1 MCNDNVGA
9 VLRSLNNKILS
20 ISKGVRYVDKSNLVN
35 SFEKSYQN
43 LKEQNKEGWNPE
55 RISQSMFEISTK
67 ILQRDNVYNGS
78 LLDLGCGD
86 GKLTIKFAQD
96 GYETYGIDIS
106 TIAISWAEERTK
118 TQAIDAKFQV
128 GSVLDLPYLSEK
140 FNIVIDSFCFHCIIG
155 EDRKKFLS
163 EAFRVLTINGIL
175 IIMTKCG
182 NPKDPN
188 YPFDPI
194 TRCKIENGIPTRY
207 MGLPESIV
215 DEVKNAGFNILD
227 YQVFNYAQDLLV
239 INALKLL

>member
-1 MCNDNVGA
+1 M
-9 VLRSLNNKILS
+9 
-20 ISKGVRYVDKSNLVN
+20 DKSNFVN
-35 SFEKSYQN
+35 SFEKSYQT
-43 LKEQNKEGWNPE
+43 LKKQNKEGWNPE
-55 RISQSMFEISTK
+55 VISKSMFEIATK
-67 ILQRDNVYNGS
+67 VLKRDNIYNGS

-86 GKLTIKFAQD
+86 GKLTIKFAQN

-106 TIAISWAEERTK
+106 PTAISWAEERAE
-118 TQAIDAKFQV
+118 TQSVDAKFQV
-128 GSVLDLPYLSEK
+128 GNALDLPYFSEK

-155 EDRKKFLS
+155 KDRKKFLS
-163 EAFRVLTINGIL
+163 EVFRVLTNNGIL

-194 TRCKIENGIPTRY
+194 TRCKIENGMPTRY
-207 MGLPESIV
+207 MGLSESII

-227 YQVFNYAQDLLV
+227 YQVFSYAQDLLV

>member
-1 MCNDNVGA
+1 M
-9 VLRSLNNKILS
+9 
-20 ISKGVRYVDKSNLVN
+20 DKSNFVN
-35 SFEKSYQN
+35 SFEKSYQT
-43 LKEQNKEGWNPE
+43 LKKQNKEGWNPE
-55 RISQSMFEISTK
+55 VISKSMFEIATK
-67 ILQRDNVYNGS
+67 VLKRDNIYNGS

-86 GKLTIKFAQD
+86 GKLTIKFAQN
-96 GYETYGIDIS
+96 GYETCGIDIS
-106 TIAISWAEERTK
+106 PTAISWAEERAK
-118 TQAIDAKFQV
+118 TQSVDAKFQV
-128 GSVLDLPYLSEK
+128 GNALDLPYFSEK

-155 EDRKKFLS
+155 KDRKKFLS
-163 EAFRVLTINGIL
+163 EVFRVLTNNGIL

-207 MGLPESIV
+207 MGLPESII

-227 YQVFNYAQDLLV
+227 CQVFSYAQDLLV